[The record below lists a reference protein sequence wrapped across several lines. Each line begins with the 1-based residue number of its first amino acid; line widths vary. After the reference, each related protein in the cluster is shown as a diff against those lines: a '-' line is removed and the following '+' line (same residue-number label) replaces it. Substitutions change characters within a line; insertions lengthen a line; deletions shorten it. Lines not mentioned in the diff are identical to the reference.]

1 MSRTRFWIVTLSLIT
16 LPLALG
22 IPVAAQ
28 QRTQD
33 PPAPIVN
40 DEGGPVRITGL
51 LTYTNGF
58 FTLGV
63 DEPVIILEDQ
73 AGFVDRNRGYIMPV
87 ESQVLGKLTSDFY
100 SSPVSYEIV
109 LPEKPNAPTRDVDFD
124 GQTETGVTIY
134 AVAFWQNVWGDEFLE
149 KRDLFGGGWS
159 TAYAST
165 EVDQNPSAKGEVI
178 GGKYLIYAPD
188 DQQSFPS
195 AFGAD
200 GKLFTG
206 DEPTVRLPQG
216 YTVVDLDTTPFT
228 FDRSREPQ
236 IDLIEGEGEEQPD
249 FSNQSFTEAF
259 DSLIELFRRE
269 YAYTEYKGLDWDALK
284 AQFRPMFEEA
294 ERRGDFDAYST
305 ALRLFIW
312 SIPDGHLSAPEDDAA
327 FEQAVSGGLGIALRE
342 LDDGRIIVEF
352 LTEGG
357 PAEQAG
363 IELGAEILQLDGQ
376 PIEQAVQNT
385 VPWSSPFSSDTTR
398 RLQQLR
404 YVVRF
409 PLGTAVAVTYRNP
422 GDANPQTVT
431 LETSDEIDS
440 FRFASFNRGNEP
452 ADAPVVFRILDNGYG
467 YVRIIGFSE
476 NAKQTITLWED
487 MIRTLNDQDI
497 PGLIIDMRHNGGGSG
512 FMADQMAAY
521 FFNEPLELGNT
532 ATYDASIG
540 GFYSDPAVK
549 QQFILPPEDL
559 RYNGPIA
566 VLVGPNC
573 ASACEFFCWNML
585 LQDRAVTVGMYP
597 TNGIAGGQATYLM
610 PGYQLQYS
618 VSRSLDSQ
626 GNIIIEG
633 IGVAPTLRVPI
644 TEETV
649 FASGDIILDTAVDY
663 LNQTTGR

>member
-1 MSRTRFWIVTLSLIT
+1 MSRPHFWLVLSLLIL
-16 LPLALG
+16 LPLAR
-22 IPVAAQ
+22 IAPVAAQ
-28 QRTQD
+28 QTSD
-33 PPAPIVN
+33 SPAVIVN
-40 DEGGPVRITGL
+40 DQGGPVRITGL

-73 AGFVDRNRGYIMPV
+73 AGFVDRNRGYTMPV
-87 ESQVLGKLTSDFY
+87 ESQVLGELTSDFY
-100 SSPVSYEIV
+100 SSPVSYEIT
-109 LPEKPNAPTRDVDFD
+109 LPPQPDAPTRDVDFD

-134 AVAFWQNVWGDEFLE
+134 AIAFWQNVWGDEFLE

-165 EVDQNPSAKGEVI
+165 EADPNPSAKGEII
-178 GGKYLIYAPD
+178 GGKYLVYAPD

-195 AFGAD
+195 AFGPD

-216 YTVVDLDTTPFT
+216 YTLVDLDTDPFT
-228 FDRSREPQ
+228 FDRSREPVV
-236 IDLIEGEGEEQPD
+236 DLIEGQSQEQPD
-249 FSNQSFTEAF
+249 FSRQSFTEAF
-259 DSLIELFRRE
+259 DSLIELFRLQ

-294 ERRGDFDAYST
+294 DRDNNFDAYST

-312 SIPDGHLSAPEDDAA
+312 SIPDGHLSAPPDDAA
-327 FEQAVSGGLGIALRE
+327 FERAVSGGLGIAIRE

-363 IELGAEILQLDGQ
+363 IQLGAEILELDGQ
-376 PIEQAVQNT
+376 PLEQAIQNT
-385 VPWSSPFSSDTTR
+385 VPWSAPFSAAHVL

-409 PLGTAVAVTYRNP
+409 PLGTTVDVTYRNP
-422 GDANPQTVT
+422 GDTDPQTVS

-440 FRFASFNRGNEP
+440 FRYASFNRGNQP
-452 ADAPVVFRILDNGYG
+452 ADEPVEFSILDNGYG

-476 NAKQTITLWED
+476 NAKQTISLWED
-487 MIRTLNDQDI
+487 MIRTLNQQDI

-540 GFYSDPAVK
+540 GFYSDPSVK

-618 VSRSLDSQ
+618 TSRSVDPQ

-633 IGVAPTLRVPI
+633 TGVAPTLRVPI
-644 TEETV
+644 TEDTI
-649 FASGDIILDTAVDY
+649 FAPGDIILDTAVDY
-663 LNQTTGR
+663 LNKTTGR

>member
-1 MSRTRFWIVTLSLIT
+1 MSRPRFWFTLSLLIL
-16 LPLALG
+16 LPLAL
-22 IPVAAQ
+22 IVPVTAQ
-28 QRTQD
+28 QTAD
-33 PPAPIVN
+33 SPATIVN

-51 LTYTNGF
+51 LIYTNGF

-73 AGFVDRNRGYIMPV
+73 AGFVDRNRGYTMPV
-87 ESQVLGKLTSDFY
+87 ESQVLGELTSDFY
-100 SSPVSYEIV
+100 SSPVSYEIT
-109 LPEKPNAPTRDVDFD
+109 LPDQPDAPTRDVDFD

-134 AVAFWQNVWGDEFLE
+134 AIAFWQNVWGDEFLE

-159 TAYAST
+159 NAYAST
-165 EVDQNPSAKGEVI
+165 EADPNPSAKGEII
-178 GGKYLIYAPD
+178 GGKYLVYASD

-195 AFGAD
+195 AFGDD

-216 YTVVDLDTTPFT
+216 YTVVDLDTDPFT
-228 FDRSREPQ
+228 FDRSREPE
-236 IDLIEGEGEEQPD
+236 IDLIEGEGQEQPD

-259 DSLIELFRRE
+259 DSLIELFRLQ
-269 YAYTEYKGLDWDALK
+269 YAYTEFKELDWDALK

-294 ERRGDFDAYST
+294 DRSGDFDAYAT

-312 SIPDGHLSAPEDDAA
+312 SIPDGHLSAPNDDAA
-327 FEQAVSGGLGIALRE
+327 FERAISGGLGIALRE

-363 IELGAEILQLDGQ
+363 IQLGAEILELDGQ
-376 PIEQAVQNT
+376 PLEQAIQNT
-385 VPWSSPFSSDTTR
+385 VPWSAPFSAAHVL

-409 PLGTAVAVTYRNP
+409 PLGTAVDVTYRNP
-422 GDANPQTVT
+422 GDTDPQTIT

-440 FRFASFNRGNEP
+440 FRYASFNRGNQP
-452 ADAPVVFRILDNGYG
+452 ADEPVEFSILDNGYG

-476 NAKQTITLWED
+476 NAKQTISLWED
-487 MIRTLNDQDI
+487 MIRTLNEQDI

-540 GFYSDPAVK
+540 DFYSDPSVK
-549 QQFILPPEDL
+549 QQFILPPDDL
-559 RYNGPIA
+559 RYDGPIA

-573 ASACEFFCWNML
+573 ASACEFFSWNML
-585 LQDRAVTVGMYP
+585 LQDRATTVGMYP

-618 VSRSLDSQ
+618 TSRSVDPQ

-633 IGVAPTLRVPI
+633 TGVAPTLPVPI
-644 TEETV
+644 TEDTI
-649 FASGDIILDTAVDY
+649 FAPGDIILDTAVDY
-663 LNQTTGR
+663 LNQSTGG

>member
-1 MSRTRFWIVTLSLIT
+1 MSRPRFWLVLSLLIL
-16 LPLALG
+16 LPLAL
-22 IPVAAQ
+22 ITPVGAEQ
-28 QRTQD
+28 TD
-33 PPAPIVN
+33 DSPAVIVN
-40 DEGGPVRITGL
+40 DEGGPIRITGL
-51 LTYTNGF
+51 LIYTNGF

-73 AGFVDRNRGYIMPV
+73 AGFVDRNRGYTMPV
-87 ESQVLGKLTSDFY
+87 ESQVLGELTSDFY

-109 LPEKPNAPTRDVDFD
+109 LPDKPDAPTRDVDFD

-134 AVAFWQNVWGDEFLE
+134 AIAFWQNVWGDEFLE
-149 KRDLFGGGWS
+149 KRDLIGGGWS

-165 EVDQNPSAKGEVI
+165 EADPNPSTKGEII

-195 AFGAD
+195 AFGDD

-216 YTVVDLDTTPFT
+216 YTVVDLDTDPFT
-228 FDRSREPQ
+228 FDRSREPE
-236 IDLIEGEGEEQPD
+236 IDLIEGEGQEQPD

-259 DSLIELFRRE
+259 DSLIELFRLQ
-269 YAYTEYKGLDWDALK
+269 YAYTEFKGLDWDALK

-294 ERRGDFDAYST
+294 DRSGDFDAYST

-312 SIPDGHLSAPEDDAA
+312 SIPDGHLSAPRDVAA
-327 FEQAVSGGLGIALRE
+327 FEEAVSGGLGIAIRE
-342 LDDGRIIVEF
+342 LDDDRIIVEF

-363 IELGAEILQLDGQ
+363 IQLGAEILELDGQ
-376 PIEQAVQNT
+376 PLEQAIQNT
-385 VPWSSPFSSDTTR
+385 VPWSAPFSAPHDL

-409 PLGTAVAVTYRNP
+409 PLGAAVDVTYRNP
-422 GDANPQTVT
+422 GDTDPQTVT

-440 FRFASFNRGNEP
+440 FRYASFNRGNQP
-452 ADAPVVFRILDNGYG
+452 ADEPVEFSILDNGYG
-467 YVRIIGFSE
+467 YVRIISFSE

-487 MIRTLNDQDI
+487 MIRTLNEQDI

-540 GFYSDPAVK
+540 GFYSDPSVK
-549 QQFILPPEDL
+549 QQFILPPDDL
-559 RYNGPIA
+559 RYGGPIA

-573 ASACEFFCWNML
+573 ASACEFFSWNML
-585 LQDRAVTVGMYP
+585 LQDRATTVGMYP

-618 VSRSLDSQ
+618 TSRSVDPQ
-626 GNIIIEG
+626 GSIIIEG
-633 IGVAPTLRVPI
+633 TGVAPTLPVPI
-644 TEETV
+644 TEDTI
-649 FASGDIILDTAVDY
+649 FAPGDIILDTAVDY
-663 LNQTTGR
+663 LNQSTGG

>member
-1 MSRTRFWIVTLSLIT
+1 MSRTRFWIVTLLLIT